1 MRIALVTSLFGA
13 YDPLGS
19 PPDGFDDAVCVT
31 DSPDS
36 VPDGWRVIM
45 EAHPLANDPRLLSK
59 TAKMQP
65 WRYTDCDAAI
75 YLDAS
80 IEVTS
85 PDLRAWVEPQL
96 AANDLMVWSHPEG
109 RTCYRDEAAV
119 CWDWP
124 KYSRYDLRGQV
135 AAYEADGMPNGWG
148 LFACGMIGWRF
159 TDEAKAFGGAWLGE
173 QYRWSCQDQVS
184 LPYLLWREGKA
195 FGIWPANQYQNPH
208 IRIRWDR
215 RAVGNG
221 PTASH

>member
-1 MRIALVTSLFGA
+1 MRIAVVTTLFGA
-13 YDPLGS
+13 YDPLS
-19 PPDGFDDAVCVT
+19 PPPSGFDDAVCVT
-31 DSPDS
+31 DNAGD
-36 VPDGWRVIM
+36 VPGGWRTVVQSGTD
-45 EAHPLANDPRLLSK
+45 DPRLDGK

-65 WRYTDCDAAI
+65 WRFTDCDAAI
-75 YLDAS
+75 FLDAS

-85 PDLRAWVEPQL
+85 PSLRAWVEPQL
-96 AANDLMVWSHPEG
+96 TANDLVVWSHPEG

-124 KYSRYDLRGQV
+124 KYSGYDLRDQV
-135 AAYEADGMPNGWG
+135 TAYEADGMPKGWG

-159 TDEAKAFGGAWLGE
+159 TPEAKAFGDAWLDE

-184 LPYLLWREGKA
+184 LPYLLWREGKP

-215 RAVGNG
+215 RPVGNG
-221 PTASH
+221 PSAPK

>member
-1 MRIALVTSLFGA
+1 MRIALITSVYGA
-13 YDPLGS
+13 YDPLR
-19 PPDGFDDAVCVT
+19 PPPIGFDDAVCIT
-31 DSPDS
+31 DSAKDIPN
-36 VPDGWRVIM
+36 GWRTVN
-45 EAHPLANDPRLLSK
+45 EPGSDDLRLDAK
-59 TAKMQP
+59 AAKMQP

-96 AANDLMVWSHPEG
+96 VAHDLVVWSHPEG
-109 RTCYRDEAAV
+109 RVCYKDEAAI

-124 KYSRYDLRGQV
+124 KYARYDMRGQV
-135 AAYEADGMPNGWG
+135 AAYESDGMPEKWG

-159 TDEAKAFGGAWLGE
+159 TKEARQFGDMWLNE
-173 QYRWSCQDQVS
+173 QHEWSCQDQVS
-184 LPYLLWREGKA
+184 LPYLLWRESKS

-215 RAVGNG
+215 RPAGQG
-221 PTASH
+221 PSAPQ